1 MSVKILIKRHVPDSN
16 HHDLTTLLH
25 RLRSLTLKQ
34 PGYISGQTLQ
44 RIGDPTDCIVD
55 SNWRSAE
62 DWNSWFQDPERIAV
76 QAEIDELLGM
86 PTEYAMYEYL

>member
-1 MSVKILIKRHVPDSN
+1 MSVKILIKRHVPESV
-16 HHDLTTLLH
+16 HHDLTNLLH

-44 RIGDPTDCIVD
+44 RMDDHTEVIVD

-62 DWNSWFQDPERIAV
+62 DWNNWFANPERIAI
-76 QAEIDELLGM
+76 QSEIDEVLGQA
-86 PTEYAMYEYL
+86 TEYAMYEYL